1 LTHDESVAELW
12 AMAHLGTPM
21 AVRVAATLR
30 IADHIAR
37 GVRTAPELAEL
48 VNANA
53 DALERLMR
61 YLTTRGVLSRDEAG
75 RYALTAKGEPLRDD
89 HPASLRYALDI
100 DGVGRAELSFVR
112 LLHSVRTGEAAFPM
126 QFGCTF
132 WEDMAENPGLTASFN
147 ASMGTSVPERS
158 PEIISGYDWASLGHV
173 VDVGGGNGS
182 LLISLLT
189 AYPSLRGTVFDRP
202 ETADE
207 ARAALAAAGVADRA
221 EAVTGS
227 FFDPVPA
234 GKGGYVLS
242 LVVHNWNDAAA
253 TEILRRCADAAGAD
267 GKVLVIENV
276 GADGESPPTGMDL
289 RMLAYLGG
297 KERGVTDL
305 GTLALAA
312 GLKVSQVHPA
322 GSLSIVELIAA

>member
-1 LTHDESVAELW
+1 LSHDDAVAGLW
-12 AMAHLGTPM
+12 AMAHMGTPM

-30 IADHIAR
+30 IADHIAN

-48 VNANA
+48 VHADA

-61 YLTTRGVLSRDEAG
+61 YLAVRGLLSRDESG
-75 RYALTAKGEPLRDD
+75 QYALTARGEPLRDD
-89 HPASLRYALDI
+89 HPAGLRFALDI
-100 DGVGRAELSFVR
+100 EGVGRAELSYVR
-112 LLHSVRTGEAAFPM
+112 LLDSIRTGEAAFPL
-126 QFGCTF
+126 QFGHTF
-132 WEDMAENPGLTASFN
+132 WEDMAANPGLTATFN
-147 ASMGTSVPERS
+147 TSMGASVPERS

-173 VDVGGGNGS
+173 IDVGGGNGS
-182 LLISLLT
+182 LLIALLT

-207 ARAALAAAGVADRA
+207 AREALAAAGVADRA

-234 GKGGYVLS
+234 GAGGYVLS
-242 LVVHNWNDAAA
+242 LVVHNWNDDNTRA
-253 TEILRRCADAAGAD
+253 ILRRCSDAAGTD
-267 GKVLVIENV
+267 GTVLVIENV

-297 KERGVTDL
+297 KERGVSDL
-305 GTLALAA
+305 AALAA
-312 GLKVSQVHPA
+312 DVGLNIKAVHPA
-322 GSLSIVELIAA
+322 GSLSIVEMTAA

>member
-1 LTHDESVAELW
+1 MAQNDAVAELW

-37 GVRTAPELAEL
+37 GVRTAPELAQL

-61 YLTTRGVLSRDEAG
+61 YLATRGVLSRDETG
-75 RYALTAKGEPLRDD
+75 RYALTAKGEALRDD

-100 DGVGRAELSFVR
+100 EGVGRAELSFVR
-112 LLHSVRTGEAAFPM
+112 LLDSVRTGEAAFPL

-132 WEDMAENPGLTASFN
+132 WEDMTVNPELTTSFN

-182 LLISLLT
+182 LLIALLT
-189 AYPSLRGTVFDRP
+189 AYPSLRGTVFDRA

-207 ARAALAAAGVADRA
+207 AREALAAAGVADRA
-221 EAVTGS
+221 ETVGGS
-227 FFDPVPA
+227 FFDPLPA
-234 GKGGYVLS
+234 GAGGYVLS
-242 LVVHNWNDAAA
+242 LVVHNWNDEAA
-253 TEILRRCADAAGAD
+253 TAILRRCADAAGAD
-267 GKVLVIENV
+267 GKVFVIENV
-276 GADGESPPTGMDL
+276 GPDGESPPTGMDL
-289 RMLAYLGG
+289 RMLVYMAG

-305 GTLALAA
+305 NTLALAA
-312 GLKVSQVHPA
+312 GLKVAEVYPA